1 MGKSIRIIIKSSS
14 VRNLGLKIVLLLFLS
29 LPSYAIST
37 EDYNFKFI
45 KTPYGEKKTI
55 GFFNYYEHS
64 KTFVL
69 TQNDTSI
76 YYKLYFS
83 TDGAENWVMRN
94 SRGEFN
100 KESYI
105 FIRRDNRIYAGWQK
119 NIVPDI
125 IDSNSQWLADGL
137 LKSTDG
143 GYNWIFSNPAPTY
156 ENKNVKMIET
166 GTDNECFL
174 NMDTECRYGRP
185 DYPLWISEE
194 LPYLDLIFDKF
205 RNWTLTVRKYDGLIG
220 ANRILQFGDVIGQ
233 LSNIPD
239 ELFEKMALDEYGNLI
254 GFSNV
259 KEETSGIY
267 FSENGGYYCWLI
279 RKLLA
284 GEEILSINTYKNAII
299 VGTNNG
305 MQVSYNKGEIWQE
318 IQLPNISKFDK
329 SVRLITINNETGDI
343 YAVYSES
350 YLIKGKIIITGINEN
365 NQDLTHSFSI
375 FPNPAKDFITIKQAE
390 GELPLCFSI
399 YNSFGQLIIDSKKSV
414 WNNNLINISDMPS
427 GLYYVRIGDEFQNF
441 IKY

>member
-1 MGKSIRIIIKSSS
+1 MESCIRIIISCFSDKKL
-14 VRNLGLKIVLLLFLS
+14 VIKIFLLLFLS
-29 LPSYAIST
+29 LSGYAIST
-37 EDYNFKFI
+37 EDYNFQFL
-45 KTPYGEKKTI
+45 KTPYGDKKTI
-55 GFFNYYEHS
+55 GFLNYYGHS

-69 TQNDTSI
+69 TQNDTSK
-76 YYKLYFS
+76 YFKLYFS
-83 TDGAENWVMRN
+83 TDDTKNWVMRN
-94 SRGEFN
+94 SKGEFN

-119 NIVPDI
+119 NIVPDL
-125 IDSNSQWLADGL
+125 IDSNSKWLADGL

-143 GYNWIFSNPAPTY
+143 GYNWKFSHPTPSY
-156 ENKNVKMIET
+156 DNKNVKLIET

-174 NMDTECRYGRP
+174 NMDTECRSGMP
-185 DYPLWISEE
+185 DYPLWVSESS
-194 LPYLDLIFDKF
+194 PFLDLIYDKF
-205 RNWTLTVRKYDGLIG
+205 RNWTLCVRKGDGLIG
-220 ANRILQFGDVIGQ
+220 FNRILQFGDVIGQ

-267 FSENGGYYCWLI
+267 YSENGGYYCWLI

-284 GEEILSINTYKNAII
+284 GEAILSINTYKNAII

-305 MQVSYNKGEIWQE
+305 MQVSYNKGEIWQD
-318 IQLPNISKFDK
+318 IQLPAINKFDK

-343 YAVYSES
+343 YAVYSDS
-350 YLIKGKIIITGINEN
+350 YLIKGKIIITGINARN
-365 NQDLTHSFSI
+365 PDFTNIFSI
-375 FPNPAKDFITIKQAE
+375 FPNPAMDYITIKEVE
-390 GELPLCFSI
+390 GGHPLGFSI
-399 YNSFGQLIIDSKKSV
+399 YNSFGQLLIESKKGDCD
-414 WNNNLINISDMPS
+414 NNLINISAMPS